1 MNQIINDYL
10 DDIEYYWS
18 DDDHDTDVEI
28 IEISDETLQA
38 IACLERNFSYQP
50 NATVEEM
57 YNLLYE
63 KDFHVDTINEAIELF
78 QEKKE
83 F

>member
-38 IACLERNFSYQP
+38 IACLERNFSYRL
-50 NATVEEM
+50 NAPVEEM
-57 YNLLYE
+57 HDILD
-63 KDFHVDTINEAIELF
+63 KKGFHVDTINEAISLF
-78 QEKKE
+78 QEKE